1 VLTGECCFA
10 LSLNLRVE
18 AAYYDILE
26 ATNKLRCLDLALRES
41 ARFRIFF
48 CFVVGL

>member
-1 VLTGECCFA
+1 MLTGECCFA

-26 ATNKLRCLDLALRES
+26 ATNKLRCLDLAFS
-41 ARFRIFF
+41 AIF
-48 CFVVGL
+48 CFMWWSAVAP